1 MSRIIG
7 ELGGTKKGPLII
19 LIGGLHG
26 NELKGIKAIERVFN
40 KIKEDNLEISGKI
53 IGLEGNKKAIEKKER
68 YLDYDLNRCW
78 TDEHI
83 QHLTESH
90 HIFAEDEEV
99 LELNSI
105 FDKLS
110 SYESTK
116 KVCVDLHTTSSDN
129 GNFIVVPEIT
139 SDDPVI
145 NALKLPLILDLEK
158 HIKGTLLKYLTQK
171 GYLAFA
177 FEGGL
182 IGSEV
187 AVELHT
193 AGIWEILLSSGAV
206 SPDHVNG
213 IMQIGTL
220 LQTFAAELPH
230 KLRVRHHY
238 WITEED
244 NFRMKPGYLNFQKV
258 KAGEVIAHD
267 RNGPIK
273 IPMDGMIFMP
283 LYQRSGN
290 DGFFVVEELDPLRR
304 INLSADPSRFDKI
317 SKQTSW
323 KR

>member
-26 NELKGIKAIERVFN
+26 NELTGIKAIERVFN
-40 KIKEDNLEISGKI
+40 KIREDNLEIHGKI
-53 IGLEGNKKAIEKKER
+53 IGLKGNKKAIEKKER
-68 YLDYDLNRCW
+68 YIDYDLNRCW
-78 TDEHI
+78 TEEHI
-83 QHLTESH
+83 QHLSESH
-90 HIFAEDEEV
+90 YVFAEDEEV

-105 FDKLS
+105 FEELS

-129 GNFIVVPEIT
+129 GNFIVVPELT

-158 HIKGTLLKYLTQK
+158 HIKGTLLKYLTK
-171 GYLAFA
+171 MDFLAFA

-193 AGIWEILLSSGAV
+193 AGIWEIMLSSGAV
-206 SPDHVNG
+206 SPDYING

-220 LQTFAAELPH
+220 LQTFASELPH

-238 WITEED
+238 WITEQD

-267 RNGPIK
+267 RNGPIQ
-273 IPMDGMIFMP
+273 IPMDGLIFMP

-290 DGFFVVEELDPLRR
+290 DGFFVVEELDPLKR
-304 INLSADPSRFDKI
+304 IDLSGNTSPYSEIRKEI
-317 SKQTSW
+317 S
-323 KR
+323 

>member
-7 ELGGTKKGPLII
+7 ELGGNEKGPLII

-26 NELKGIKAIERVFN
+26 NELTGIKAIERVFK
-40 KIKEDNLEISGKI
+40 KIADDKLEIRGKI
-53 IGLEGNKKAIEKKER
+53 IGLKGNKKAIEKKER
-68 YLDYDLNRCW
+68 YIDYDLNRCW

-83 QHLTESH
+83 LHLSNSH
-90 HIFAEDEEV
+90 FVFSEDEEV
-99 LELNSI
+99 LELNDI
-105 FDKLS
+105 FEDLS
-110 SYESTK
+110 SFKATK
-116 KVCVDLHTTSSDN
+116 RICVDLHTTSSDN
-129 GNFIVVPEIT
+129 GNFIVVPEVT

-158 HIKGTLLKYLTQK
+158 HIKGTLLKYLTRK
-171 GYLAFA
+171 DYLAFA

-193 AGIWEILLSSGAV
+193 AGIWEILLASGAV
-206 SPDHVNG
+206 SPKEING

-258 KAGEVIAHD
+258 KAGEVIAED
-267 RNGPIK
+267 RNGPIM
-273 IPMDGMIFMP
+273 IPMDGLIFMP

-290 DGFFVVEELDPLRR
+290 DGFFVVEEIDPLKQ
-304 INLSADPSRFDKI
+304 IDLSQMHSGIIANGKEAS
-317 SKQTSW
+317 
-323 KR
+323 

>member
-1 MSRIIG
+1 
-7 ELGGTKKGPLII
+7 
-19 LIGGLHG
+19 
-26 NELKGIKAIERVFN
+26 
-40 KIKEDNLEISGKI
+40 
-53 IGLEGNKKAIEKKER
+53 
-68 YLDYDLNRCW
+68 
-78 TDEHI
+78 
-83 QHLTESH
+83 
-90 HIFAEDEEV
+90 

-105 FDKLS
+105 FEELS

-129 GNFIVVPEIT
+129 GNFIVVPELT

-158 HIKGTLLKYLTQK
+158 HIKGTLLKYLTK
-171 GYLAFA
+171 MDFLAFA

-193 AGIWEILLSSGAV
+193 AGIWEIMLSSGAV
-206 SPDHVNG
+206 SPDYING

-220 LQTFAAELPH
+220 LQTFASELPH

-238 WITEED
+238 WITEQD

-267 RNGPIK
+267 RNGPIQ
-273 IPMDGMIFMP
+273 IPMDGLIFMP

-290 DGFFVVEELDPLRR
+290 DGFFVVEELDPLKR
-304 INLSADPSRFDKI
+304 IDLSGNTSPYSEIRKEI
-317 SKQTSW
+317 S
-323 KR
+323 

>member
-26 NELKGIKAIERVFN
+26 NELKGIEAIERVFN
-40 KIKEDNLEISGKI
+40 KVKEDNLEVRGKI
-53 IGLEGNKKAIEKKER
+53 IGLRGNKKAIEKKER
-68 YLDYDLNRCW
+68 YIDYDLNRCW
-78 TDEHI
+78 TEEHI
-83 QHLTESH
+83 QHLSESH
-90 HIFAEDEEV
+90 YVFAEDDEV
-99 LELNSI
+99 LELNGI
-105 FDKLS
+105 FEGLS

-116 KVCVDLHTTSSDN
+116 KICVDLHTTSSDN

-158 HIKGTLLKYLTQK
+158 HITGTLLKYLTKK

-206 SPDHVNG
+206 SPDRING

-244 NFRMKPGYLNFQKV
+244 DFRMKPGYLNFQKV
-258 KAGEVIAHD
+258 KAGEVIARD
-267 RNGPIK
+267 RNGPIQ

-290 DGFFVVEELDPLRR
+290 DGFFVVEELDPLKR
-304 INLSADPSRFDKI
+304 IDLSDNNAHFSEIGKD
-317 SKQTSW
+317 TS
-323 KR
+323 

>member
-7 ELGGTKKGPLII
+7 ELGGKEKGPLII

-26 NELKGIKAIERVFN
+26 NELTGIKAIERVFK
-40 KIKEDNLEISGKI
+40 KIEDDKLEIRGKI
-53 IGLEGNKKAIEKKER
+53 IGLKGNKKAIEKIER
-68 YLDYDLNRCW
+68 YIDYDLNRCW
-78 TDEHI
+78 TEEHI
-83 QHLTESH
+83 QHLSNSH
-90 HIFAEDEEV
+90 YVFAEDEEV
-99 LELNSI
+99 LELNNF
-105 FDKLS
+105 FDGLS
-110 SYESTK
+110 SYEATQR
-116 KVCVDLHTTSSDN
+116 VCVDLHTTSSDN
-129 GNFIVVPEIT
+129 GNFIVVPELT
-139 SDDPVI
+139 SNDPVI

-158 HIKGTLLKYLTQK
+158 HIKGTLLKYLTRK

-187 AVELHT
+187 AIELHT
-193 AGIWEILLSSGAV
+193 AGIWEILLASGAV
-206 SPDHVNG
+206 SPKQING

-258 KAGEVIAHD
+258 KAGEVIAED
-267 RNGPIK
+267 RNGPIQ
-273 IPMDGMIFMP
+273 IPMEGLIFMP

-290 DGFFVVEELDPLRR
+290 DGFFVVEEIDPLKR
-304 INLSADPSRFDKI
+304 INLSQVQSPINESN
-317 SKQTSW
+317 
-323 KR
+323 

>member
-7 ELGGTKKGPLII
+7 ELGGNDKGPLII

-26 NELKGIKAIERVFN
+26 NELKGIKAIERVFK
-40 KIKEDNLEISGKI
+40 KIADDKLEIRGRI
-53 IGLEGNKKAIEKKER
+53 IGLKGNKKAIEKKVR
-68 YLDYDLNRCW
+68 YIDYDLNRCW

-83 QHLTESH
+83 QHLSNSH
-90 HIFAEDEEV
+90 LIFSEDEEV
-99 LELNSI
+99 LELNDI
-105 FDKLS
+105 FEDLS
-110 SYESTK
+110 SFKATK
-116 KVCVDLHTTSSDN
+116 RVCVDLHTTSSDN
-129 GNFIVVPEIT
+129 GNFIVVPEVT

-158 HIKGTLLKYLTQK
+158 HIKGTLLKYLTRK
-171 GYLAFA
+171 DYLAFA

-193 AGIWEILLSSGAV
+193 AGIWEILLASGAV
-206 SPDHVNG
+206 SPKQING

-258 KAGEVIAHD
+258 KAGEVIAED
-267 RNGPIK
+267 RNGPIM
-273 IPMDGMIFMP
+273 IPMDGLIFMP

-290 DGFFVVEELDPLRR
+290 DGFFVVEEIDPLKQIDLSQMQSR
-304 INLSADPSRFDKI
+304 IIENNKE
-317 SKQTSW
+317 TS
-323 KR
+323 

>member
-26 NELKGIKAIERVFN
+26 NELTGIKAIERVFN
-40 KIKEDNLEISGKI
+40 KIREDNLEIHGRI
-53 IGLEGNKKAIEKKER
+53 IGLKGNKKAIEKKER
-68 YLDYDLNRCW
+68 YIDYDLNRCW
-78 TDEHI
+78 TEEHI
-83 QHLTESH
+83 QHLSESH
-90 HIFAEDEEV
+90 YVFAEDEEV
-99 LELNSI
+99 LELNNI
-105 FDKLS
+105 FEELS

-129 GNFIVVPEIT
+129 GNFIVVPELT

-158 HIKGTLLKYLTQK
+158 HIKGTLLKYLTK
-171 GYLAFA
+171 KDFLAFA

-193 AGIWEILLSSGAV
+193 AGIWEIMLSSGAV
-206 SPDHVNG
+206 SPDHING

-220 LQTFAAELPH
+220 LQTFASELPH

-238 WITEED
+238 WITEQD

-267 RNGPIK
+267 RNGPIQ
-273 IPMDGMIFMP
+273 IPMDGLIFMP

-290 DGFFVVEELDPLRR
+290 DGFFVVEELDPLKR
-304 INLSADPSRFDKI
+304 IDLSGNTSPYSEIRKEI
-317 SKQTSW
+317 S
-323 KR
+323 

>member
-7 ELGGTKKGPLII
+7 ELGGKEKGPLII

-26 NELKGIKAIERVFN
+26 NELTGIKAIERVFK
-40 KIKEDNLEISGKI
+40 KIEDDKLEIRGKI
-53 IGLEGNKKAIEKKER
+53 IGLKGNRKAIEKKER
-68 YLDYDLNRCW
+68 YIDYDLNRCW
-78 TDEHI
+78 TAEHI
-83 QHLTESH
+83 QHLSNSH
-90 HIFAEDEEV
+90 YVFAEDEEV
-99 LELNSI
+99 LELNNV
-105 FDKLS
+105 FDGLS
-110 SYESTK
+110 SYEATQR
-116 KVCVDLHTTSSDN
+116 VCVDLHTTSSDN
-129 GNFIVVPEIT
+129 GNFIVVPEVT
-139 SDDPVI
+139 SNDPVI

-158 HIKGTLLKYLTQK
+158 HIKGTLLKYLTRK

-187 AVELHT
+187 AIELHT
-193 AGIWEILLSSGAV
+193 AGIWEILLASCAI
-206 SPDHVNG
+206 SPEQINR

-258 KAGEVIAHD
+258 KAGEVIAED
-267 RNGPIK
+267 RNGPIQ
-273 IPMDGMIFMP
+273 IPMDGLIFMP

-290 DGFFVVEELDPLRR
+290 DGFFVVEEIDPLKR
-304 INLSADPSRFDKI
+304 INLSQMHSAFNESN
-317 SKQTSW
+317 
-323 KR
+323 